1 MFLEKHGVSVLKKLL
16 KFLVNAVREKRAV
29 EVGESRDVALICA
42 LLRNVEKDD
51 FYPTRTIREWVLD
64 EIESDEPPKWLT
76 SSWIGRALRRIGV
89 REKRK
94 VRNRNEWRLSPEL
107 VRDIARRYIANLS
120 LDEELRKKLRESFQ
134 IRGTSGTSGA
144 RGAPTVADV
153 RGAIG
158 TELAR
163 IAREKTRVGGFS
175 REWLIERIIEL
186 AEESGLEITRERAEA
201 VFASLEE
208 DGFIYKPEGGE
219 YLWVK

>member
-1 MFLEKHGVSVLKKLL
+1 MMKNSGKKKLW
-16 KFLVNAVREKRAV
+16 
-29 EVGESRDVALICA
+29 G
-42 LLRNVEKDD
+42 
-51 FYPTRTIREWVLD
+51 
-64 EIESDEPPKWLT
+64 
-76 SSWIGRALRRIGV
+76 
-89 REKRK
+89 
-94 VRNRNEWRLSPEL
+94 
-107 VRDIARRYIANLS
+107 S
-120 LDEELRKKLRESFQ
+120 LQ
-134 IRGTSGTSGA
+134 VRGTSGGSGA
-144 RGAPTVADV
+144 SGAPTVADI